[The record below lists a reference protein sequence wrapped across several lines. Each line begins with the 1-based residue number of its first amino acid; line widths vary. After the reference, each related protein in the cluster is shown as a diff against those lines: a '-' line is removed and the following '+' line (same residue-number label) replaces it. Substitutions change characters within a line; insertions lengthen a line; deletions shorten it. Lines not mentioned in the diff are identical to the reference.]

1 MTTMLK
7 PRPQEGAG
15 VRYRPKVRLT
25 PADVG
30 QRSAA
35 EVGTRADQETLAPN
49 RSTGPI
55 TGGTLSFV
63 FAASPSAA
71 AIWPVRCA

>member
-15 VRYRPKVRLT
+15 VRYRLKGRLT

-35 EVGTRADQETLAPN
+35 VVGTRADQKTLAPS
-49 RSTGPI
+49 RPTGAI

-71 AIWPVRCA
+71 AIWPARCA